1 MADKEFE
8 YDQFVHAALEA
19 EDNEFKD
26 DDDKRRICEDLYGL
40 RRQSG
45 TGSR

>member
-19 EDNEFKD
+19 EDNEFKGN
-26 DDDKRRICEDLYGL
+26 DDKRRICEDLYDL
-40 RRQSG
+40 RCQSG